1 MSVVEFQGGLG
12 PKKQDLWPIT
22 NTLEENHCILR
33 ITSVCQQLG
42 MILENKA
49 VQKLKLSKNNFN
61 KICAHKILFLLIEK
75 RNQKDSL
82 CKLVFFE

>member
-42 MILENKA
+42 MILENK
-49 VQKLKLSKNNFN
+49 VVKKLKQEKNVSN
-61 KICAHKILFLLIEK
+61 KKWSPNLIFLHQKQASDFYIE
-75 RNQKDSL
+75 N
-82 CKLVFFE
+82 